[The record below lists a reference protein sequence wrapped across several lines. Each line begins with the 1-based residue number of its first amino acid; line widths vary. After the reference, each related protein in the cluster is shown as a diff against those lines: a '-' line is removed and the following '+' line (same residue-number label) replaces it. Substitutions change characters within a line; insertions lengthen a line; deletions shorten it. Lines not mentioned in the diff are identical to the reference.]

1 MPVTEA
7 TSGPR
12 LRAAQLRLRE
22 LITAPSGRD
31 PEQREREIA
40 ALLRGDPQR
49 PASVRLEVYAH
60 AWLHRIQGA
69 LAEDF
74 GALARVL
81 GEDAFRELVIAY
93 LGAHPPCRPS
103 LRDAGAQLPEFLA
116 RSPAAAALRE
126 RHPFAPDLA
135 RLEWA
140 LIEAFDAADAPV
152 LAREALAG
160 IPPEGWAG
168 LRLVFQPSF
177 QLLSLDFPVDR
188 LRRAH
193 DQEEAGLPALIEPL
207 PTRVCVWR
215 SDERVFHRAL
225 EPIEAEAL
233 ARALAGAS
241 FGRLCEGIAERL
253 SEAEAPLRA
262 ASLLAGWQ
270 RDGLLSTAI
279 C

>member
-7 TSGPR
+7 NPGPR

-22 LITAPSGRD
+22 LITAPSS
-31 PEQREREIA
+31 EQRERVA
-40 ALLRGDPQR
+40 AELLRGDAQR
-49 PASVRLEVYAH
+49 TAGVRLEVYAH
-60 AWLHRIQGA
+60 AWLHRIHGA
-69 LAEDF
+69 LADDY

-81 GEDAFRELVIAY
+81 GAAAFRELVIVY
-93 LGAHPPCRPS
+93 LRAHPPHRPS
-103 LRDAGAQLPEFLA
+103 LRDAGADLPGFLA
-116 RSPAAAALRE
+116 GSPAAAALRE

-140 LIEAFDAADAPV
+140 LLEAFDAADAAP
-152 LAREALAG
+152 LPREALAAV
-160 IPPEGWAG
+160 PPERWAD
-168 LRLVFQPSF
+168 LRFVFQPSL

-193 DQEEAGLPALIEPL
+193 DQEEAGLPAVSAPL

-215 SDERVFHRAL
+215 SEERVFHRAL
-225 EPIEAEAL
+225 EPIEAEGL

-241 FGRLCEGIAERL
+241 FGRLCEGIAARL

-262 ASLLAGWQ
+262 ANMLARWQADGWLAQ
-270 RDGLLSTAI
+270 AE
-279 C
+279 